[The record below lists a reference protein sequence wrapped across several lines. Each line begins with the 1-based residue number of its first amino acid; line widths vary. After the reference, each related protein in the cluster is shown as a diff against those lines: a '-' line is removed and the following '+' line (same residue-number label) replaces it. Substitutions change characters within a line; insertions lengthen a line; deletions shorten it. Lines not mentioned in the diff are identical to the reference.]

1 MPVTKFLGG
10 VLVMAIWGVN
20 FAIIDIGL
28 RSFDPYLMASL
39 RFLLAALPAV
49 FFFKRPQVPW
59 RYIVL
64 YGLFFG
70 IGQFGLLFAGMNAG
84 FSAGLASVVMQLQAF
99 WTIGFAA
106 AMMGE
111 RIAPRQLIGV
121 TVAGA
126 GMLLTAGV
134 TDGSVTAV
142 GALLV
147 VGASISW
154 AMANMVVKKAQP
166 GDALAF
172 TVWASLIPPVPLFLV
187 SLGVNGWN
195 SITHDVTHMDWEA
208 IGSLAYMVYPSV
220 LFGFSLWGHLLRNYK
235 TSRVA
240 PMTLLVP
247 IFGMGASVL
256 MLGEPLGPLKSVA
269 IVLVILGLTINQF
282 DVVGRVRTRLS
293 AGRIAAVQVPTTEGD
308 LPGGERA
315 ADPTEVS

>member
-1 MPVTKFLGG
+1 LPVTKFLGG

-39 RFLLAALPAV
+39 RFLLAAIPAV

-59 RYIVL
+59 RYIAL

-70 IGQFGLLFAGMNAG
+70 IGQFGLLFAGMHAG

-106 AMMGE
+106 ALMGE
-111 RIAPRQLIGV
+111 RIAARQLVGV
-121 TVAGA
+121 TVAGI

-166 GDALAF
+166 SDALAF

-195 SITHDVTHMDWEA
+195 SVTHSITHMGWTA
-208 IGSLAYMVYPSV
+208 IGCLAYMVYPSV
-220 LFGFSLWGHLLRNYK
+220 LFGFSLWGHLLRSYK

-247 IFGMGASVL
+247 IFGMGASML
-256 MLGEPLGPLKSVA
+256 MLGEPLGTLKAVA
-269 IVLVILGLTINQF
+269 ILLVILGLVINQF
-282 DVVGRVRTRLS
+282 DVVGRVRTR
-293 AGRIAAVQVPTTEGD
+293 
-308 LPGGERA
+308 RA
-315 ADPTEVS
+315 ARRTVKVGVEAKAGAGGR